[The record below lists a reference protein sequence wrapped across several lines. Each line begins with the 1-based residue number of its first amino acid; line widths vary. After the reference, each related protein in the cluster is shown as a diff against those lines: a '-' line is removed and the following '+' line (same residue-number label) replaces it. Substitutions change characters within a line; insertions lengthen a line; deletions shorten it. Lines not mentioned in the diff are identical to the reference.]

1 MKIIGDVRL
10 LDKGHAPILLE
21 PVKAEIAIRKQG
33 AATVHVLDH
42 AGVRTGKTLKLTND
56 AFTIDG
62 ERDKT
67 CYYLIEY

>member
-1 MKIIGDVRL
+1 VRL
-10 LDKGHAPILLE
+10 LDKGHTPILLE
-21 PVKAEIAIRKQG
+21 PVKAEITIRKQG

-42 AGVRTGKTLKLTND
+42 AGVRTGKKPKPTNG

-62 ERDKT
+62 VRDKT